1 MPSCNTGRNIQK
13 YKGAAASTLQD
24 VTDNG
29 NTTTGDIITT
39 SGFFIGDGSKITG
52 ISGIGTAFTLQET
65 SDSGN
70 TTSNTIQFTNTI
82 TSFTT
87 SGNVLISGNVTASN
101 FYGDGSELTSVAL
114 KSDLTSNV
122 GRISTLETKTT
133 DISYIDG
140 TTSISGNLTVLG
152 NTTTIDTV
160 NLIVQDPILQLSNAS
175 ASVDSGILIARPSG
189 TDNVFVGFDQT
200 LSEFA
205 IGFTDSHAGLSQIV
219 VKDGQ
224 DFTLNVHGN
233 VEASYYYGNGTQL
246 TGVTLTTDFTSN
258 VTRIGDLESE
268 VQPVNR
274 GGTNITSY
282 GTGDMLF
289 ASASS
294 VLSNL
299 APGTSGYFLQTNGT
313 GNAPTWENVADIG
326 SATPANLYTDDFI
339 TGGPWSGITDANI
352 RVLGNV
358 SNLSNQLVARD
369 DRGDI
374 FVSNVNAIRIYG
386 DGTFLTGVALSTD
399 LTSNTGR
406 ISALETKTTDISY
419 TNSGT
424 SKTTIASDLKV
435 TGKLGIGESSPTT
448 PLHIECADTSN
459 QYENGLL
466 VKQSSTSYPAI
477 IGIRTSSTTKD
488 PFISFMVNSDSTGWS
503 YGVDASES
511 NKMKWAYTTT
521 DVSNSTRMTLTND
534 GKLGIGE
541 STPIAPL
548 HIECADTSTQYQNGL
563 LVKQSSTSY
572 PAVIGIRTSST
583 TKDPFISFMVNSDS
597 TGWSYGVDASESN
610 KMKWAYTTTDVSNS
624 TRMTLTND
632 GKLGIGESTPIAPLH
647 IECADTSTQYEN
659 GLLVKQSSTSYPA
672 VIGIRTSSTTKD
684 PFISFMVNSDST
696 GWSYGVDASES
707 NKMKW
712 AYTTTDVSN
721 STRMTLT
728 NDGKL
733 GIGESTPIA
742 PLHIECADTSTQYQ
756 NGLLVKQSSTSYPA
770 VIGIRTSSTTKDPF
784 ISFMVNSDSTG
795 WSYGVDA
802 SESNKMKWA
811 YTTTDRNNK
820 SRL

>member
-534 GKLGIGE
+534 GKLGIG
-541 STPIAPL
+541 T
-548 HIECADTSTQYQNGL
+548 TSPGYNLDVHGTMKLTGGL
-563 LVKQSSTSY
+563 
-572 PAVIGIRTSST
+572 
-583 TKDPFISFMVNSDS
+583 FVNS
-597 TGWSYGVDASESN
+597 SYGVVGQVLTSGGGSGNMSWTTVSGTGSSPWTTSVSDIYRSSG
-610 KMKWAYTTTDVSNS
+610 KVGIGTTTPAYTLDVVGDIRTTSEGGFRGNGRNI
-624 TRMTLTND
+624 T
-632 GKLGIGESTPIAPLH
+632 GINI
-647 IECADTSTQYEN
+647 TSERNQTIINFGQ
-659 GLLVKQSSTSYPA
+659 QSSLKKSA
-672 VIGIRTSSTTKD
+672 NGD
-684 PFISFMVNSDST
+684 P
-696 GWSYGVDASES
+696 
-707 NKMKW
+707 
-712 AYTTTDVSN
+712 
-721 STRMTLT
+721 L
-728 NDGKL
+728 
-733 GIGESTPIA
+733 
-742 PLHIECADTSTQYQ
+742 
-756 NGLLVKQSSTSYPA
+756 
-770 VIGIRTSSTTKDPF
+770 
-784 ISFMVNSDSTG
+784 
-795 WSYGVDA
+795 
-802 SESNKMKWA
+802 
-811 YTTTDRNNK
+811 
-820 SRL
+820 